1 MDKFNVLGEA
11 PVGRLLAQYAFPAI
25 VAMAAS
31 SVYNIIDGIFIGQGV
46 GAEAIMGLA
55 LTAPVMSLTAA
66 FGAIG
71 HTHAGNLNRILK
83 REEESFVGAVLRFHI
98 QEFLAIKYGLTLGDG
113 IERVAGEDGA
123 ECRLARTVR
132 AHNGMYLTVLNRE
145 VDALQYFF
153 ACDRG
158 M

>member
-1 MDKFNVLGEA
+1 M
-11 PVGRLLAQYAFPAI
+11 
-25 VAMAAS
+25 
-31 SVYNIIDGIFIGQGV
+31 
-46 GAEAIMGLA
+46 
-55 LTAPVMSLTAA
+55 
-66 FGAIG
+66 
-71 HTHAGNLNRILK
+71 
-83 REEESFVGAVLRFHI
+83 GAVLRFHI
-98 QEFLAIKYGLTLGDG
+98 QEFLAIKYGLTLSDG